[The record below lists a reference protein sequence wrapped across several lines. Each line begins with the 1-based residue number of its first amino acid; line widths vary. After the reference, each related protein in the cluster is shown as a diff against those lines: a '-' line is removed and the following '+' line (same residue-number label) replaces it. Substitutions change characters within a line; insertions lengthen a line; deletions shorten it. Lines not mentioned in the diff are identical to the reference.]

1 LTLRDLHCYLSL
13 KENILRY
20 LLLTYYTQANGK
32 IDEAMTISNSIRT
45 KDWQTVNV
53 ILDFKEC
60 KVLKASMYDTTIPK
74 DWERIVGYYYQFYT
88 STFERLLEENGHP
101 IDIKAEP
108 AN

>member
-1 LTLRDLHCYLSL
+1 MTLRDLHCYLSL